1 MPKYAY
7 TGNPRETAEAL
18 RPIVEAKGKSFC
30 RYPCEA
36 ELIAD
41 AKVFPKSMEVE
52 DDLIFALYTE
62 NESMAYTKKQ
72 IEKTLDIILASNNEK
87 WKMSLESIV
96 DWRETMCRRIRN
108 LCRCIS
114 QKIGK
119 KESGTPQ
126 WFKDLRIY
134 KVSREDKGGKVAE
147 EPKDDAMKE
156 EPKDDAM
163 EEEQDKNLSGDD
175 APIAKLLPPPAT
187 QKFFTIKFDH
197 ELMLA
202 TRKENKKDMNSETSK
217 PFEDR
222 GKPGH
227 EIVEAEFLDGT
238 KHKVPG
244 MTWESFR
251 ALIRSKKAKGLG
263 ALLSLEHKTTK
274 HAITI
279 SQRVDRKLLL
289 SLYEQGRQKL
299 QVQMDLF
306 GVVEEHSMQ
315 LKLESETLKKAL
327 AFMTPIAIRFAN
339 DELSGDALTAERDR
353 LLKSEGILVKAKKCA
368 KKRPAAD
375 VRGELNAES
384 GRPFAKAKAKTKA
397 KPTPKATQA
406 TEVQTRE
413 NEQSRIASRPE
424 DSWSAYDEMDE
435 MPMGFVEQEF
445 NK

>member
-7 TGNPRETAEAL
+7 TGKPSELAEAL
-18 RPIVEAKGKSFC
+18 RTIVEAKGKSFC

-41 AKVFPKSMEVE
+41 AKVYPKSMEVE

-87 WKMSLESIV
+87 WKMSSESIV

-119 KESGTPQ
+119 KESGKTK
-126 WFKDLRIY
+126 WFKDLRVY
-134 KVSREDKGGKVAE
+134 KVSREDVAE
-147 EPKDDAMKE
+147 EPKDEAIGV
-156 EPKDDAM
+156 
-163 EEEQDKNLSGDD
+163 EQDEKNAAEECDGCDGCDDD
-175 APIAKLLPPPAT
+175 APIAKLLPPPST
-187 QKFFTIKFDH
+187 QKIFTIKFDH

-202 TRKENKKDMNSETSK
+202 TRKENKKDMKSETSK

-222 GKPGH
+222 GTPGH
-227 EIVEAEFLDGT
+227 EIAEAEFLDGT

-244 MTWESFR
+244 LTWEGFR

-279 SQRVDRKLLL
+279 AQRVDRKLLL
-289 SLYEQGRQKL
+289 SIYEQGRQKL

-306 GVVEEHSMQ
+306 GVVEDHSKQ
-315 LKLESETLKKAL
+315 LKLESETLQKAI
-327 AFMTPIAIRFAN
+327 AFMTPIATRFAN

-353 LLKSEGILVKAKKCA
+353 LLKSEGILATSKKCTT
-368 KKRPAAD
+368 KRPAAEMSPSLE
-375 VRGELNAES
+375 GELNK
-384 GRPFAKAKAKTKA
+384 AKAKAKTKA
-397 KPTPKATQA
+397 KPTPTPKAKPTP
-406 TEVQTRE
+406 TIVR
-413 NEQSRIASRPE
+413 RPE

-435 MPMGFVEQEF
+435 MPMGFVEREF
-445 NK
+445 NQ